1 MSLPSSARFIASSV
15 RLTSTCSLATHFSY
29 TSEKYLCG
37 TGVCPQF
44 DTVWHDLTVQQHLE
58 FYSRVKGIESS
69 AAHIAARSVAMKV
82 GLDGDPYG
90 KLASSLSGGMRRR
103 LSIAIALIGNP
114 DIVFFDEPTTGLDPE
129 TRRQLWD
136 IIKREQ
142 SDGRCVIITTHSME
156 EADALCSRIGCAS
169 LALFSA
175 ATHSLIQI

>member
-1 MSLPSSARFIASSV
+1 M
-15 RLTSTCSLATHFSY
+15 
-29 TSEKYLCG
+29 
-37 TGVCPQF
+37 CPQF

-169 LALFSA
+169 LALSPLPLILSYKSEQSLCGAGSWASVSCA
-175 ATHSLIQI
+175 ALGLRCISRTSSGMASS